1 MRIINEKTIRKY
13 YQENAQSE
21 IAIPRLIDTEAEYD
35 RLEAIFESLLD
46 KGKRSPEEDAL
57 FDLLANL
64 MEDYERRTLAPV
76 PDASPIEM
84 LEYLM
89 RENDL
94 KQKDVAEIFGG
105 QSVVSD
111 VLRGKR
117 GINKEQAKK
126 LGERF
131 AVSPSAFI

>member
-1 MRIINEKTIRKY
+1 MTFNAEKYIRLLTT
-13 YQENAQSE
+13 
-21 IAIPRLIDTEAEYD
+21 AIPRVIDSEAEYE
-35 RLEAIFESLLD
+35 RLEPIFERLLD
-46 KGKRSPEEDAL
+46 KGGKRSPEEDAL

-64 MEDYERRTLAPV
+64 MEDYERRTLEPI
-76 PDASPIEM
+76 PDASPVEM

-89 RENDL
+89 KENDL
-94 KQKDVAEIFGG
+94 KQKDLAEIFGG

-126 LGERF
+126 LGEKF
-131 AVSPSAFI
+131 SVSPAAFI

>member
-1 MRIINEKTIRKY
+1 MRIISEKTIRKY
-13 YQENAQSE
+13 YRESPESE
-21 IAIPRLIDTEAEYD
+21 TAIPRVIDTEAEYD
-35 RLEAIFESLLD
+35 RLETIFEALLD

-57 FDLLANL
+57 FDLLTNL
-64 MEDYERRTLAPV
+64 MEDYERRTLAPIS
-76 PDASPIEM
+76 DASPIEM

-94 KQKDVAEIFGG
+94 KQKDVADIFGG

-126 LGERF
+126 LGEKF
-131 AVSPSAFI
+131 SVSPSAFI

>member
-1 MRIINEKTIRKY
+1 MTFNANKY
-13 YQENAQSE
+13 IQLLAT
-21 IAIPRLIDTEAEYD
+21 AIPRVIDTEAEYD
-35 RLEAIFESLLD
+35 RLEAIFEALLD

-64 MEDYERRTLAPV
+64 MEDYERRTLTPV

-117 GINKEQAKK
+117 EINKEQAKK

-131 AVSPSAFI
+131 SVSPSAFI

>member
-1 MRIINEKTIRKY
+1 MTFNANKY
-13 YQENAQSE
+13 VQLLAT
-21 IAIPRLIDTEAEYD
+21 AIPRVVDSEAEYD

-57 FDLLANL
+57 FDLLTNL
-64 MEDYERRTLAPV
+64 LEDYERRTLALI

-84 LEYLM
+84 LAYLM
-89 RENDL
+89 RENNL
-94 KQKDVAEIFGG
+94 KQKDVADIFGG

-117 GINKEQAKK
+117 EINKEQAKK

-131 AVSPSAFI
+131 SVSPAAFI